1 MANALRLDDVEF
13 GDGSVDPDD
22 FIRADCRDSL
32 SYFIEA
38 AWHIVEPA
46 MPYAHNWHIDFLA
59 RHLEGITDKERT
71 VDGDLYN
78 RLLINIPPGCMK
90 SLLVNVFWP
99 CWEWGPKKMPHM
111 RYICASH
118 SQDLAIRDGLKMR
131 RLVES
136 EWFQNLWPHVKL
148 TGDQNAKT
156 KFETTATGFR
166 QATAA
171 GSITGARADRVII
184 DDPLSVQDAM
194 SDQIKQTTN
203 TWFQEAVPTRLSSPK
218 ESAIIV
224 IMQRLAEDDTSGI
237 ILDKY
242 SDEWDHIC
250 LPMRFDPS
258 RALPSKLGEVDLRE
272 FEGELLFPD
281 RFPEEVVDRDER
293 IMGPYATAGQ
303 FQQSPEPRGGGII
316 PRAEWRLWEQ
326 DHFPQ
331 FDFILAS
338 ADLAYTEKKENDPSA
353 LSVWGVFSGG
363 EQKAQLGHYTNRVE
377 ESRAIMERKY
387 TQEHPKIML
396 IHAWAEHLE
405 FHALMQKIQETCAK
419 YQVEQ
424 LLVENKGP
432 GLTLGQEMRRVYG
445 TADFGLQIIDP
456 GNLDKVARAYSVQ
469 GLFYDGCIY
478 APDRTFADL
487 MINQCAVFPKG
498 KNDDLV
504 DTMTQALNWLRKNGM
519 LQRGAEWTEAL
530 DEGRKHLGKP
540 PPSLYPV

>member
-1 MANALRLDDVEF
+1 MANALRVDDAEF
-13 GDGSVDPDD
+13 GEGWVDPDD
-22 FIRADCRDSL
+22 FIRGDCKESL

-46 MPYAHNWHIDFLA
+46 MPYTHNWHIDFLA
-59 RHLEGITDKERT
+59 RHLEGITDKEHT
-71 VDGDLYN
+71 LDGDLYN

-99 CWEWGPKKMPHM
+99 AWEWGPRGMAHM

-136 EWFQNLWPHVKL
+136 DWFQNLWPHVKL

-156 KFETTATGFR
+156 KFETTMTGFR
-166 QATAA
+166 QACAA
-171 GSITGARADRVII
+171 GTITGNRADRIII
-184 DDPLSVQDAM
+184 DDPMSVSDAM
-194 SDQIKQTTN
+194 SEQIKNTTN

-242 SDEWDHIC
+242 ADEWDHIC
-250 LPMRFDPS
+250 LPMRYDPA
-258 RALPSKLGEVDLRE
+258 RALPTKLGELDRRE

-281 RFPEEVVDRDER
+281 RFPDEVVDRDER
-293 IMGPYATAGQ
+293 IMGPWATAGQ
-303 FQQSPEPRGGGII
+303 MQQSPEPRGGGII
-316 PRAEWRLWEQ
+316 PRDQWRLWEH

-331 FDFILAS
+331 FDFVLAS
-338 ADLAYTEKKENDPSA
+338 VDLAYTEKKENDPSA
-353 LSVWGVFSGG
+353 LTIWGVFSGG

-377 ESRAIMERKY
+377 ESRALMERKY
-387 TQEHPKIML
+387 TQEHPRIML
-396 IHAWAEHLE
+396 IHAWAERLE
-405 FHALMQKIQETCAK
+405 FYDLMEKIAESCRK
-419 YQVEQ
+419 YQVDQ

-432 GLTLGQEMRRVYG
+432 GLTLGQELRRVYG
-445 TADFGLQIIDP
+445 TAEFGVQIIDP
-456 GNLDKVARAYSVQ
+456 GNQDKVARAYAVQ
-469 GLFYDGCIY
+469 GLFFDGCIY

-487 MINQCAVFPKG
+487 VINQAAVFPKG
-498 KNDDLV
+498 KHDDLV
-504 DTMTQALNWLRKNGM
+504 DTMTQGLNWMRKNGL

-530 DEGRKHLGKP
+530 DAGRKHEGRP
-540 PPSLYPV
+540 PEPLYPV